1 MVCMVFT
8 AGLLIMTVSAISA
21 GIFIGYTYCYMEHR
35 TGFRPANTPQAKE
48 LPIINLPKPSPEEVH
63 KRTINGALA
72 SSLLVEKILR
82 IIHSILDD
90 EHVILPYTNEKT
102 LFNDV

>member
-8 AGLLIMTVSAISA
+8 AALLIMIFSAIAA

-35 TGFRPANTPQAKE
+35 TGFRSANTPQANE
-48 LPIINLPKPSPEEVH
+48 LKIINLPNPSPEEVH

-72 SSLLVEKILR
+72 SSLLVEKIQR
-82 IIHSILDD
+82 VIHSILDD
-90 EHVILPYTNEKT
+90 EPVISPYLNEKT
-102 LFNDV
+102 VLNGV